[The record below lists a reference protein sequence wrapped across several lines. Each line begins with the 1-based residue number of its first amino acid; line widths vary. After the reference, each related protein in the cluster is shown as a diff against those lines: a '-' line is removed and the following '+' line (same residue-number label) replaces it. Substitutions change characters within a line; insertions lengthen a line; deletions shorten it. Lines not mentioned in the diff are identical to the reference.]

1 MTEYMKDMID
11 TDWEEEISKSE
22 IKKEIRETMDMIS
35 KKVDHMKE
43 EL

>member
-22 IKKEIRETMDMIS
+22 IKKEIRERMDMIS